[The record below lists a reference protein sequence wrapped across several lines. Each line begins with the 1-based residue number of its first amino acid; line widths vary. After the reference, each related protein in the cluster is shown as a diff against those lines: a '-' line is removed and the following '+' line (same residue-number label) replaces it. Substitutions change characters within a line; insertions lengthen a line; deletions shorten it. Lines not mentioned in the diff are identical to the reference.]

1 MAILWAFVF
10 EKAPKYST
18 RTDTIVVLKYQQ
30 RVLFIGGGRLEPTQ
44 SLY

>member
-18 RTDTIVVLKYQQ
+18 RTDTIVVLKLVFEENDGNF
-30 RVLFIGGGRLEPTQ
+30 RSLEPTQ